1 MRGSK
6 DSWSI
11 VSPCSQRLNVRDQ
24 GSRILTPQI
33 ILLLTRE
40 TQVCFYENYE
50 LFLQKALWQI
60 HIDILLLLIA
70 IFPLHCRQPGPDL
83 TMLSLEK
90 LEECSQMMFKCL
102 KKYY

>member
-33 ILLLTRE
+33 ILPLTRE
-40 TQVCFYENYE
+40 TQVCFYELYE
-50 LFLQKALWQI
+50 FFLQKALWQI

-70 IFPLHCRQPGPDL
+70 IFPLHCRQPGLDDVI
-83 TMLSLEK
+83 TGKVRGMQSDDVQVSE
-90 LEECSQMMFKCL
+90 
-102 KKYY
+102 